1 MGYIFSTLFTQHKFA
16 KGYIFTTTLQKDKL
30 NRGGMAMQGGQPS
43 AHCFFEVVNMAKQ
56 GMLFDFCNM
65 AFQNIWLENTNE
77 KPLST
82 KPVIAQIK
90 IFC

>member
-1 MGYIFSTLFTQHKFA
+1 MVL
-16 KGYIFTTTLQKDKL
+16 
-30 NRGGMAMQGGQPS
+30 
-43 AHCFFEVVNMAKQ
+43 HCFSEVVNMAKQ
-56 GMLFDFCNM
+56 WMLFDFGNV
-65 AFQNIWLENTNE
+65 AFQNIWLENANE

>member
-1 MGYIFSTLFTQHKFA
+1 
-16 KGYIFTTTLQKDKL
+16 
-30 NRGGMAMQGGQPS
+30 MQGGQPS

-90 IFC
+90 ILC